1 MKTTTPLAMHRSEP
15 SPVRQA
21 SQVQV
26 INKSFPIVGI
36 GASAG
41 GLEAF
46 SQLLRN
52 LPQKTGMAFT
62 LVQHLDPKYGSIL
75 PETLSRVT
83 KIPVREAADNMVVE
97 PDHVYVIPPN
107 TPLAILHGVLHLIA
121 GTLTPGQ
128 HTPIDY
134 FLRSLAQDRGP
145 KAIGVILSGTASN
158 GAQGLEAIK
167 AAGGITFA
175 QVEKSAEFAGMPQ
188 CAIAAGCVDL
198 ILPPRAIASELSRI
212 GRHPNQLRKI
222 FLLLRNATGVDFTY
236 YEPRAL

>member
-1 MKTTTPLAMHRSEP
+1 MKTTTSSAMHGSEP

-46 SQLLRN
+46 SKLLRN
-52 LPQKTGMAFT
+52 LPVKTGMAFT
-62 LVQHLDPKYGSIL
+62 LVQHLDPKYESIL

-83 KIPVREAADNMVVE
+83 ELQVRVAAYNMVVE

-107 TPLAILHGVLHLIA
+107 TPLAILHGVLHLMA
-121 GTLTPGQ
+121 RTLVPGQ
-128 HTPIDY
+128 HMPIDY

-167 AAGGITFA
+167 
-175 QVEKSAEFAGMPQ
+175 
-188 CAIAAGCVDL
+188 
-198 ILPPRAIASELSRI
+198 PPEGSRS
-212 GRHPNQLRKI
+212 
-222 FLLLRNATGVDFTY
+222 
-236 YEPRAL
+236 PRMKC